1 MSLCHSI
8 SDQWGVVRC
17 ARIANGNQ
25 ALLSGSLESR
35 SPVQVMDSS
44 DVQSDSRRC
53 DFTHSNLS
61 ILAALRCSSVVV
73 NEFRTL

>member
-17 ARIANGNQ
+17 TRIANGRQ

-35 SPVQVMDSS
+35 SPVQVMDSN
-44 DVQSDSRRC
+44 DIQSDSRRC
-53 DFTHSNLS
+53 DFAHPNLS
-61 ILAALRCSSVVV
+61 TLAALRCSSVGQ
-73 NEFRTL
+73 